1 MFTEN
6 QKLEELLEANPQLIL
21 MLPRFNMDLGF
32 GEKKVTE
39 VCKERNI
46 PCSMFLT
53 ICNVYTY
60 DHYMPTK
67 EDLNSIDGEI
77 LVNYLR
83 SSHDYYLN
91 HRLNHI
97 GKHVEKIADAA
108 GGKIGPALMKFF
120 SDYKEEV
127 AKHFNN
133 EESTLFPQIYNQ
145 ENCTKEY
152 DIKEISDSHTAI
164 FDKLSDMT
172 NIIVKYLPPSLMTNE
187 RIGVWFDLT
196 QLTRDLDKHTK
207 IEEKILVPFVRK
219 AKGGD

>member
-6 QKLEELLEANPQLIL
+6 QKLEELLETNPQLIL

-32 GEKKVTE
+32 GEKKVSE
-39 VCKERNI
+39 VCKQHKI

-53 ICNVYTY
+53 LCNVYTY

-67 EDLNSIDGEI
+67 EDLDSMDGEI

-97 GKHVEKIADAA
+97 GNHVEKIADAA

-120 SDYKEEV
+120 NDYKDEV
-127 AKHFNN
+127 GKHFSN
-133 EESTLFPQIYNQ
+133 EENTIFPQIYNP
-145 ENCTKEY
+145 EETKKE
-152 DIKEISDSHTAI
+152 DIKEYSETHTAI
-164 FDKLSDMT
+164 FDKLCDMT

-207 IEEKILVPFVRK
+207 IEEKILVPYVRK
-219 AKGGD
+219 IRGGN